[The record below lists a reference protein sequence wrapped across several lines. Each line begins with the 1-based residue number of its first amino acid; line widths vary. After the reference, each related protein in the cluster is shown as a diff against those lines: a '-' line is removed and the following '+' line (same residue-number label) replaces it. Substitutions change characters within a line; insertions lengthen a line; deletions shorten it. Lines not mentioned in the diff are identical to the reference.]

1 MENQGVTEERI
12 TTFGDGSVR
21 VRKGVQIVEM
31 HDRFEDIIF
40 ELEEE
45 AMQFVSPTNS
55 ASNTEI
61 TKGSIQQLTENYYTK
76 IEWTEI
82 ADISRDTGKLIIH
95 LKDTNLLF
103 IYLRNMLQMLWRSE
117 VDQEKHC
124 ERRLTLVLLSVQNS
138 NIFEDT

>member
-12 TTFGDGSVR
+12 TTFADGRVR
-21 VRKGVQIVEM
+21 VRKGVQVVEM

-55 ASNTEI
+55 ALNTEI

-95 LKDTNLLF
+95 LKDANLLF
-103 IYLRNMLQMLWRSE
+103 I
-117 VDQEKHC
+117 
-124 ERRLTLVLLSVQNS
+124 
-138 NIFEDT
+138 